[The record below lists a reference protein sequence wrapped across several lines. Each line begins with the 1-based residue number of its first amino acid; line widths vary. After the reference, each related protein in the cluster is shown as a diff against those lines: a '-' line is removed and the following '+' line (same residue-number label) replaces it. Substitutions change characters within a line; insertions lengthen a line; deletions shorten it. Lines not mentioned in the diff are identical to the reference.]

1 MAKYSSEGVFMIEL
15 LRNLNFFGIFNLSPI
30 GELLDTM
37 RNSNLK
43 KLLKRLLE
51 KLFEIFLV
59 FELFWD
65 FVFIE
70 IFCK

>member
-1 MAKYSSEGVFMIEL
+1 MAKYSSEGVSMIEL
-15 LRNLNFFGIFNLSPI
+15 LRNLKFFGIFNLSPI